1 MRYCRTRR
9 RALTLLEMVLTFAIA
24 MVVLLALF
32 MIMQSQY
39 NHAQAGREVVDEAGL
54 ARGILTGIA
63 SDISGS
69 LGPVDPRFL
78 PNGILPNNAN
88 APPTGGMAAV
98 AAASNATPAATPT
111 GAGAST
117 PTAANSAAGSSTPTS
132 SSASSSTGMTPA
144 PFNVGVKGD
153 AKWLVLSVN
162 RAPAALIASPKAS
175 VNDNS
180 IVSSDLRSLTYWLV
194 DGMGLAK
201 NETSAVTGDDAP
213 TGEPSYS
220 DPQRYVFAPEVV
232 DIEFKYF
239 DGVEWLTSWD
249 GGQLGGDDGNTP
261 IGPPLAIRI
270 RLKLRRGPAAGA
282 ADEANADP
290 VSYVHIVTLPASN
303 GFTQAV
309 QSGSG
314 ASTGGQLL
322 IPALQ
327 AGQQIPAANSQST
340 STTSGM

>member
-1 MRYCRTRR
+1 MRYRR
-9 RALTLLEMVLTFAIA
+9 NRRPALTLLEMVLTFAIA

-39 NHAQAGREVVDEAGL
+39 NHAQAGREVIDEAGL
-54 ARGILTGIA
+54 ARSILTRIA
-63 SDISGS
+63 ADISGS

-88 APPTGGMAAV
+88 AKPTGGMAAV
-98 AAASNATPAATPT
+98 AMASN
-111 GAGAST
+111 T
-117 PTAANSAAGSSTPTS
+117 PTAVSATGATASTTTAASSAAASSTTTS
-132 SSASSSTGMTPA
+132 SSASSSVGMTPA
-144 PFNVGVKGD
+144 PFNLGVKGD

-162 RAPAALIASPKAS
+162 RVPAALIASPKAP
-175 VNDNS
+175 VTDNS
-180 IVSSDLRSLTYWLV
+180 IVSSDLRSLSIWLV
-194 DGMGLAK
+194 DGMGLARS
-201 NETSAVTGDDAP
+201 ETSAVTGDAAP
-213 TGEPSYS
+213 TGQPDFS
-220 DPQRYVFAPEVV
+220 DPQQYVFAPEVV

-239 DGVEWLTSWD
+239 DGVDWLTSWD
-249 GGQLGGDDGNTP
+249 GGQLGGNDGNTP

-270 RLKLRRGPAAGA
+270 RLTLRRGPAARPG
-282 ADEANADP
+282 DDANTDT
-290 VSYVHIVTLPASN
+290 VSYVHVVTLPASN

-314 ASTGGQLL
+314 APTGGQSL

-340 STTSGM
+340 GTTSGM